1 MTVIEAIQRSGDFL
15 ARKEVDSPR
24 LQAELLLAQVLG
36 MPRMKL
42 YLNFDR
48 TLVPAEADTYRELV
62 QRRGRREPLQ
72 HILGT
77 VQFYGLELTVTR
89 DVLIPRS
96 ETELLVEQ
104 AVKWIK
110 ERSKGE
116 PATVQVL
123 DFGTGSGCIGIAVAV
138 TCPSAAVRAMDV
150 SAAALAVARANA
162 ARHGVETRVEFI
174 EGSSLAACPPGAR
187 FDVVVSN
194 PPYIAT
200 AEIATLQ
207 PEVRD
212 HDPRLALDGGVDGL
226 EFYRILS
233 AEAGAWVNTGG
244 VVMVEFGDDQG
255 PAIREM
261 FLAHDWLVDELL
273 PDYSGRARIL
283 IARRSD

>member
-48 TLVPAEADTYRELV
+48 TLVPAEADAYRELV

-77 VQFYGLELTVTR
+77 VQFHGLELAVNR
-89 DVLIPRS
+89 NVLIPRP

-104 AVKWIK
+104 AVKWI
-110 ERSKGE
+110 RGR
-116 PATVQVL
+116 AGGDTGVVQVL
-123 DFGTGSGCIGIAVAV
+123 DFGTGSGCIGLAVAV
-138 TCPSAAVRAMDV
+138 ACPSAAVRAMDV

-162 ARHGVETRVEFI
+162 ARHGVDTRVEFI
-174 EGSSLAACPPGAR
+174 EGSSLAACPPGMR
-187 FDVVVSN
+187 FDLVVSN
-194 PPYIAT
+194 PPYIAS

-226 EFYRILS
+226 EFYRVLS
-233 AEAGAWVNTGG
+233 AEAGRWVNPGG
-244 VVMVEFGDDQG
+244 AVMVEFGDDQG
-255 PAIREM
+255 PAIRDM
-261 FLAHDWLVDELL
+261 FLAHGWLVDELL

>member
-48 TLVPAEADTYRELV
+48 TLVPAEADAYRELV

-77 VQFYGLELTVTR
+77 VQFHGLELAVSR
-89 DVLIPRS
+89 DALIPRP

-104 AVKWIK
+104 AVKWIQ
-110 ERSKGE
+110 ERAGRA
-116 PATVQVL
+116 PGPVQVL
-123 DFGTGSGCIGIAVAV
+123 DFGTGSGCIALAIAAAS
-138 TCPSAAVRAMDV
+138 PSAVVRAMDV

-162 ARHGVETRVEFI
+162 GRLGLEARVEFI
-174 EGSSLAACPPGAR
+174 EGSNLAACPAEAR
-187 FDVVVSN
+187 FDLVVSN
-194 PPYIAT
+194 PPYIAS

-212 HDPRLALDGGVDGL
+212 HDPRLALDGGADGL
-226 EFYRILS
+226 DFYRVLS
-233 AEAGAWVNTGG
+233 ADAGSRVNPGG
-244 VVMVEFGDDQG
+244 AVMVEFGDDQG
-255 PAIREM
+255 PAIRGM
-261 FLAHDWLVDELL
+261 FLAHGWLVDELL
-273 PDYSGRARIL
+273 PDYSGRERIL